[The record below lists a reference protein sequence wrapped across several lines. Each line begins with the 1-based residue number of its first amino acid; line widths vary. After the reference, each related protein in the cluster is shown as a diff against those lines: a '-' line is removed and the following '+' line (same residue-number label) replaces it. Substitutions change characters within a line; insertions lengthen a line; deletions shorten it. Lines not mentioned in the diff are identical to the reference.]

1 MARKFSASQLRSKLR
16 QIQNKNKQAV
26 DKYNRE
32 VRKVNRKLKQSVDQ
46 YNNQVRE
53 YNRRVRANQRRIKS
67 ELNRLQSRKVS
78 VRYRAI
84 TTSAISLN
92 THYESLNANEH
103 EFENTHFGNVFLDLS
118 EKENA
123 NSLQVSNVLESDSGP
138 EQITTDLSSLSNT
151 EISGKLESISHDLKN
166 RWEGA
171 LFSLNPKNPDAARHF
186 CTSAREIFVQI
197 LDIAAPDEAVQKAF
211 PDCQTTDQDVPL
223 RREKIRY
230 LLVRAGIINNAAV
243 NFVDENVKNVLE
255 LIRVLSGG
263 THGPSGKFSISQL
276 MAIKTRVEDAITYLF
291 SIQEHQI

>member
-1 MARKFSASQLRSKLR
+1 MARKISASQLRSKLR

-26 DKYNRE
+26 DKYNCE
-32 VRKVNRKLKQSVDQ
+32 VRKFNRKLKQSVDQ

-78 VRYRAI
+78 VRYQAI

-92 THYESLNANEH
+92 THYESLNAKEH
-103 EFENTHFGNVFLDLS
+103 EFENTYFGNVFLDLS

-123 NSLQVSNVLESDSGP
+123 NSLEVSNVLESDSSP
-138 EQITTDLSSLSNT
+138 EQITADLSSLSHT

-171 LFSLNPKNPDAARHF
+171 LFSLSPRNPDAARHF
-186 CTSAREIFVQI
+186 CTSAREILVKI
-197 LDIAAPDEAVQKAF
+197 LDIAAPNDAVKSTF
-211 PDCQTTDQDVPL
+211 PDCETTDQDVPI

-230 LLVRAGIINNAAV
+230 LLKRTGIINNSAV
-243 NFVDENVKNVLE
+243 NF
-255 LIRVLSGG
+255 R
-263 THGPSGKFSISQL
+263 
-276 MAIKTRVEDAITYLF
+276 R
-291 SIQEHQI
+291 

>member
-1 MARKFSASQLRSKLR
+1 MARKISASQLRSKLR

-53 YNRRVRANQRRIKS
+53 YNRRVRANQRRLKS

-78 VRYRAI
+78 VRYQAI

-92 THYESLNANEH
+92 TRYESLNAKEH
-103 EFENTHFGNVFLDLS
+103 ELENTHFGNVFLDLS

-123 NSLQVSNVLESDSGP
+123 NSLEVSNVLESDSGP
-138 EQITTDLSSLSNT
+138 EQITSELSSLSHT
-151 EISGKLESISHDLKN
+151 EISSKLESISHDLKN

-171 LFSLNPKNPDAARHF
+171 LFSLSPRNPDAARHF
-186 CTSAREIFVQI
+186 CTSAREILVKI
-197 LDIAAPDEAVQKAF
+197 LDTAAPNDAVKSTF
-211 PDCQTTDQDVPL
+211 PDCETTDQDVPI

-230 LLVRAGIINNAAV
+230 LLKRTGIINNAAV

-255 LIRVLSGG
+255 LIQVLSGG
-263 THGPSGKFSISQL
+263 THGPSGKFGINQL